1 MDFEKVQREVRAL
14 LPIEHGFEVYPFR
27 IGSYNASVGKEFYL
41 PYDSDSLGLL
51 VLSTPNMFDVA
62 FKEWITE
69 QAAKNGSLEALVE
82 EVKNPIADFLN
93 SRLKVVEERLEGQI
107 NEVFHDHSLWPNRRP
122 KIVMC
127 TCGHVA
133 GAAYYYQPKT
143 FTSEIWPASKEMGPN
158 CKFIGLSLH
167 PIYGG
172 HFAFRFALLFKDIK
186 VPNDF
191 VEPKPKMITLTD
203 EEAREALDL
212 FNYNW
217 MDSRFRDVGSPEKR
231 YSKLQMD
238 YFGTPPAD
246 RWKIIQHWFNF

>member
-1 MDFEKVQREVRAL
+1 MDFEEVRQKVQSL
-14 LPIEHGFEVYPFR
+14 LPAEQGFEVYPFR
-27 IGSYNASVGKEFYL
+27 IGAYNASVTKEFYL
-41 PYDSDSLGLL
+41 SYDSDSLGLL

-62 FKEWITE
+62 FKEWISE
-69 QAAKNGSLEALVE
+69 QATKSETLESLTED
-82 EVKNPIADFLN
+82 VKNPIADFLN
-93 SRLKVVEERLEGQI
+93 HRLKTVEDQLNGQSY
-107 NEVFHDHSLWPNRRP
+107 EVFHDHSMWPNRRP

-143 FTSEIWPASKEMGPN
+143 FASEIWPSAQEMAPN

-172 HFAFRFALLFKDIK
+172 HFAFRFAILFKEIK

-191 VEPKPKMITLTD
+191 VEPKPQMITLTD

-212 FNYNW
+212 FNYHW

-231 YSKLQMD
+231 YSKLQMN

-246 RWKIIQHWFNF
+246 RWKIIKHWFNF

>member
-1 MDFEKVQREVRAL
+1 MDFEEVRQKVQSL
-14 LPIEHGFEVYPFR
+14 LPAEQGFEVYPFR
-27 IGSYNASVGKEFYL
+27 IGAYNASVTKEFYL
-41 PYDSDSLGLL
+41 SYDSGFTRTSCALDS
-51 VLSTPNMFDVA
+51 
-62 FKEWITE
+62 EH
-69 QAAKNGSLEALVE
+69 
-82 EVKNPIADFLN
+82 NPIADFLN
-93 SRLKVVEERLEGQI
+93 HRLKTVEDQLNGQSY
-107 NEVFHDHSLWPNRRP
+107 EVFHDHSMWPNRRP

-143 FTSEIWPASKEMGPN
+143 FASEIWPSAQEMAPN

-172 HFAFRFALLFKDIK
+172 HFAFRFAILFKEIK

-191 VEPKPKMITLTD
+191 VEPKPQMITLTD

-212 FNYNW
+212 FNYHW

-231 YSKLQMD
+231 YSKLQMN
-238 YFGTPPAD
+238 YFWDATS
-246 RWKIIQHWFNF
+246 